1 MIPKTIHYCWFGRG
15 KKPHLIRKCIATW
28 RKVMPDYE
36 IKEWNED
43 NFDVNAV
50 PFVKQAYDEKKWA
63 FVADYCRFHACYN
76 EGGIYLD
83 TDVEVFRRFDDFLIH
98 KFFAGTEWRKYE
110 KGDFVTVDAS
120 AFGCEKHHWYARQ
133 CMEFYHD
140 KPFRLADGSI
150 PGGVVQVVATRV
162 LEPYG
167 YRRENYTQQVKDVM
181 VFDTTYFAN
190 KTTGSEKNSLY
201 SLHHFDGSWTSD
213 NNRGFLFKFCR
224 KHDLMHVY
232 RFIENCMKQRTPIQS

>member
-63 FVADYCRFHACYN
+63 FVADYCRFYACYH

-83 TDVEVFRRFDDFLIH
+83 TDVEVFRRFDEFLNNP
-98 KFFAGTEWRKYE
+98 FFTGIEFQENAVEFRLSL
-110 KGDFVTVDAS
+110 DAS
-120 AFGCEKHHWYARQ
+120 VFGCIKGNSFAKQ
-133 CMEFYHD
+133 CLDYYND
-140 KPFRLADGSI
+140 KPFRMDDGRITGGTVQAVSSIIADEYGFKRINESQTLSNGVKI
-150 PGGVVQVVATRV
+150 FSTDYFCNISNKLTPG
-162 LEPYG
+162 
-167 YRRENYTQQVKDVM
+167 
-181 VFDTTYFAN
+181 
-190 KTTGSEKNSLY
+190 KTY
-201 SLHHFDGSWTSD
+201 SLHHFDGSWVDYTD
-213 NNRGFLFKFCR
+213 RGFLYRFCR
-224 KHDLMHVY
+224 QHDLLHIY
-232 RFIENCMKQRTPIQS
+232 KWLEKLLNKR